1 MSPVPTKQ
9 ELRLQLAARL
19 ATIEPAH
26 RRSAAAAASERW
38 LAQPEVLA
46 GGGVL
51 ICLSFGDE
59 IDTAGVVEALTRAGR
74 PLFVTRAEPRDRQLY
89 VHRWPCDLVNL
100 PFGLR
105 QPPREAPAL
114 TDAEV
119 RDQVS
124 VALVLGLGF
133 DRRGFRL
140 GHGSGYFDR
149 FLARHPLP
157 ALGFAYDLQLLDELP
172 AAPHDVPMRAV
183 VTDLRVARPAG

>member
-1 MSPVPTKQ
+1 
-9 ELRLQLAARL
+9 LRLQLAARL

-89 VHRWPCDLVNL
+89 VHRWRCVLLAP
-100 PFGLR
+100 PWGSPR
-105 QPPREAPAL
+105 PPREAPTPAR
-114 TDAEV
+114 AEV
-119 RDQVS
+119 RAQVS
-124 VALVLGLGF
+124 RGRVLGLGSG
-133 DRRGFRL
+133 RRGFRL
-140 GHGSGYFDR
+140 GHGSAYSDR

-172 AAPHDVPMRAV
+172 A
-183 VTDLRVARPAG
+183 